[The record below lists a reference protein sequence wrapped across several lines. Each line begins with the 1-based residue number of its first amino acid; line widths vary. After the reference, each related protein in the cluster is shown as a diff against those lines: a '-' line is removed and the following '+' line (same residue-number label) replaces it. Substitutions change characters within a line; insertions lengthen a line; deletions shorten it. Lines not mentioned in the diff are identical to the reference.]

1 LVGLLLL
8 LLPVFGDEGAGL
20 LAVGCA
26 GCCAPAYAAELVVA
40 LTGGMTRPVR

>member
-8 LLPVFGDEGAGL
+8 LLPAFDDGDGWLFAMD
-20 LAVGCA
+20 CA
-26 GCCAPAYAAELVVA
+26 GGAAAYAAELVVA

>member
-8 LLPVFGDEGAGL
+8 LLPAFDDGDGWLFAM
-20 LAVGCA
+20 GCA
-26 GCCAPAYAAELVVA
+26 GGAAAYAAELVVA